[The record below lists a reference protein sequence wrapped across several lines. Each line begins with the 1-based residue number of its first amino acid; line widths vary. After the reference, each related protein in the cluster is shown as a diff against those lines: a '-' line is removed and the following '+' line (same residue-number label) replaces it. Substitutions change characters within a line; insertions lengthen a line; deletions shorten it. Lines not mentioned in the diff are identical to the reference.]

1 MRIGGNQEIS
11 SDMERLIS
19 LIRNKEIVLWA
30 GSGLSLYAG
39 YPSGTEF
46 CNIICNAAKTESDK
60 EILLRHKAV
69 LMNVAEEFEQLYSR
83 SELIGL
89 VSTYFDRVPNIYPH
103 AHYLCTQIPQINTII
118 TTNYD
123 HLFELVYGD
132 NINTVVGTQ
141 YKTSD
146 KKPITLYKIHGDSS
160 DSSSVILT
168 SKDYATFY
176 EGLNSLVWS
185 KLKVILAEHS
195 VLFVGYSLEDK
206 NIEDIFEKVLTQVDT
221 SKSEFFIAVP
231 KLAEHK
237 LRHFNT
243 ICKTTHLP
251 IDGES
256 LLQAIETAIREN
268 IVFDAIDKKVSIDQ
282 AQLIAYN
289 HGVEPTWRLEPK
301 GGNTRIEI
309 DNYVVNPFGSFI
321 FSGITLTGFQET
333 AKQMDKFLEDCDCRK
348 MILPPECLTQFEN
361 VNGIKI
367 PKRTLIEGRTPDFIE
382 IEKPEQVDEVVL
394 MIDNHSICKNS
405 ITLHSFWGSKRK
417 RTTINLPTMNISLL
431 FENTSVNITL
441 SFVDNRSAKATLDDL
456 TILDLWSK
464 GNMLIFSKR
473 LATDIVPVLQVP
485 PVDDESM
492 VEVLSNFVSKNTQI
506 HTRITSLE
514 KYLQRDFLLP
524 KEISS
529 ADRNA
534 ISKVLSIF
542 EPIEAEGTLD
552 LSVTPDLSFYEMF
565 KSPSSSQLEVT
576 ETGEETVC
584 LFGDNYVIRER
595 KFSILSP
602 VIENA
607 DMVGRTILSGEKPTA
622 RIISSTGKVLIRCK
636 M

>member
-1 MRIGGNQEIS
+1 MRIWGNQEIS
-11 SDMERLIS
+11 ADMERLIS

-89 VSTYFDRVPNIYPH
+89 VSTHFDKVPNIDPH
-103 AHYLCTQIPQINTII
+103 AHYLCTQIPQINAII

-123 HLFELVYGD
+123 RLFEFVYGD

-231 KLAEHK
+231 RLAEHK

-282 AQLIAYN
+282 AQLIAYK
-289 HGVEPTWRLEPK
+289 HGVEPTWRLKPR
-301 GGNTRIEI
+301 GGNTKIEI
-309 DNYVVNPFGSFI
+309 ENYIVNPFESFI

-333 AKQMDKFLEDCDCRK
+333 AKQMDQFLEDCDCHE

-367 PKRTLIEGRTPDFIE
+367 PKKTFIEGKTPDFVK

-394 MIDNHSICKNS
+394 AVDNHNICKKS

-417 RTTINLPTMNISLL
+417 RTTIHLPTMNISLL
-431 FENTSVNITL
+431 FENSSVNITL
-441 SFVDNRSAKATLDDL
+441 SFVDNRSAKETLDDL
-456 TILDLWSK
+456 VILDLWSK
-464 GNMLIFSKR
+464 GNMLVFSKR

-492 VEVLSNFVSKNTQI
+492 IEVLSNFVSKNTQI
-506 HTRITSLE
+506 HTRIMRLE
-514 KYLQRDFLLP
+514 KYLQQDFLLP
-524 KEISS
+524 KDFSI

-534 ISKVLSIF
+534 IPKVLSIF
-542 EPIEAEGTLD
+542 EPVETEGTLD
-552 LSVTPDLSFYEMF
+552 LSVAPDLSLYETF
-565 KSPSSSQLEVT
+565 KAPSSGQLEVT
-576 ETGEETVC
+576 EMGEETVC
-584 LFGDNYVIRER
+584 LFGDSYIIRER

-607 DMVGRTILSGEKPTA
+607 DMVGKAILSGEKPTA
-622 RIISSTGKVLIRCK
+622 KIISSTGKVIMRCK
-636 M
+636 L

>member
-1 MRIGGNQEIS
+1 MRILGKQEIS

-39 YPSGTEF
+39 YPSGTEL
-46 CNIICNAAKTESDK
+46 CDIICNAAKTERDK
-60 EILLRHKAV
+60 EILLRHKST

-89 VSTYFDRVPNIYPH
+89 VSTHFDKVPDVNLQT
-103 AHYLCTQIPQINTII
+103 HYLCTQIPQIDTII

-123 HLFELVYGD
+123 RLFEYVYGD
-132 NINTVVGTQ
+132 NIKTVVGTQ

-146 KKPITLYKIHGDSS
+146 KKPVTLYKIHGDSS

-176 EGLNSLVWS
+176 EGLNSLVWN

-231 KLAEHK
+231 TLAEHK

-256 LLQAIETAIREN
+256 LLRAIETEVREN

-282 AQLIAYN
+282 AQLIAYK
-289 HGVEPTWRLEPK
+289 HGVEPTWRSEPR
-301 GGNTRIEI
+301 GGNTKIEI
-309 DNYVVNPFGSFI
+309 ENYIVNPFEAFI
-321 FSGITLTGFQET
+321 FSGITLTGSQEI
-333 AKQMDKFLEDCDCRK
+333 ARQMEYFLEDCDCHEL
-348 MILPPECLTQFEN
+348 ILPPECLTQFEN

-367 PKRTLIEGRTPDFIE
+367 PKKTLINGKSPDFVK
-382 IEKPEQVDEVVL
+382 IEKPEQIDEVVL
-394 MIDNHSICKNS
+394 TVDNHNICKNA
-405 ITLHSFWGSKRK
+405 ITLHSFWGRK
-417 RTTINLPTMNISLL
+417 RSRLTVHLPTMRISLL
-431 FENTSVNITL
+431 FGENSPNISF
-441 SFVDNRSAKATLDDL
+441 SFVNNRSAKETLEDL
-456 TILDLWSK
+456 VILDLWSK
-464 GNMLIFSKR
+464 GNKLVFSKR
-473 LATDIVPVLQVP
+473 LAMDIVPVLQMP
-485 PVDDESM
+485 PIDDAPLIEI
-492 VEVLSNFVSKNTQI
+492 LSNFVNKNVQI
-506 HTRITSLE
+506 HTRIMSLE
-514 KYLQRDFLLP
+514 KYLQKDFLLP
-524 KEISS
+524 KEFSLS
-529 ADRNA
+529 DRNA
-534 ISKVLSIF
+534 IQKVLSIF
-542 EPIEAEGTLD
+542 EPVEAEGTFD
-552 LSVTPDLSFYEMF
+552 LSIEPNLSLYETF
-565 KSPSSSQLEVT
+565 KSPSSGQLEVT
-576 ETGEETVC
+576 EKGEETVY
-584 LFGDNYVIRER
+584 LFGDSYIIRER

-607 DMVGRTILSGEKPTA
+607 DMVGKAILSGEKPTA
-622 RIISSTGKVLIRCK
+622 KIISSTGKVIMRCK
-636 M
+636 L